1 MQDEFTKTIDHTA
14 FRSETKRTTG
24 INTGVAA
31 AYQGYASELKL
42 RNRYSF

>member
-1 MQDEFTKTIDHTA
+1 MQDEFTKIIEHTA
-14 FRSETKRTTG
+14 FRSEAKRTTG